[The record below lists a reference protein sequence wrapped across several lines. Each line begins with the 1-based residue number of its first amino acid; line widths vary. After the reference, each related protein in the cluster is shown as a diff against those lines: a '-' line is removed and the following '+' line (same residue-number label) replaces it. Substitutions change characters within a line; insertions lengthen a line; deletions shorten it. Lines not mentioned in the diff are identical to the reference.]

1 MIFHILFN
9 YNQSNQVMDEKIQK
23 VLEEKIHETM
33 SKRNEI
39 ALLVK
44 SLGYV
49 EKEKFTSSD
58 GNKDSVPLLYL
69 KGFGHGIIIG
79 RLYNS
84 FHYQSRRILK
94 RNPTEKELSEFTELL
109 KKHETE
115 FSQLFLS

>member
-1 MIFHILFN
+1 
-9 YNQSNQVMDEKIQK
+9 MDERIQK
-23 VLEEKIHETM
+23 IMEEKIHETM

-39 ALLVK
+39 ALLVR

-49 EKEKFTSSD
+49 EREKFTS
-58 GNKDSVPLLYL
+58 KDFGETVPTMYL
-69 KGFGHGIIIG
+69 TGFGHGIIIG

-84 FHYQSRRILK
+84 FYYQYRRILK